1 MRDYDFLSKA
11 GGNPLFYS
19 TVTSSLGKPY
29 HEVFQKDDNALK
41 NAVSSLIEY
50 LNKSAARFLMYVNES
65 YTIDWDKDPEL
76 KKKKNFMFGIE
87 DSNPTSTPRTAE

>member
-65 YTIDWDKDPEL
+65 YTID
-76 KKKKNFMFGIE
+76 
-87 DSNPTSTPRTAE
+87 